1 MIQAVATHPH
11 AGHDDHAHHD
21 DGSKTV
27 FGFWVYLMSDLLIFS
42 VLFATFA
49 VLANATAG
57 GPTGKELFDLKFVL
71 VETLLLLFSSFTF
84 GMANLNVHANNKS
97 RAMGWLMVT
106 FLFGAGFI
114 AMEVYEFHHLI
125 TEGAGGPQRVPVG
138 VLHADRHARPAR
150 DLRPDL
156 DHRHDRHDPPPRP
169 GLDQQASPGVP
180 EPVLALPGH
189 RLDLRLHLRLSHG
202 SHLMSH
208 SAAAAH
214 GHDDHAADHG
224 TLKSYITGFV
234 LSLLLTFG
242 SFGLVMHG
250 ALSHTVTIIGVVA
263 LCVLQLLVQLV
274 YFLHMGASSPPATT
288 WPRSC
293 SP

>member
-1 MIQAVATHPH
+1 
-11 AGHDDHAHHD
+11 
-21 DGSKTV
+21 
-27 FGFWVYLMSDLLIFS
+27 
-42 VLFATFA
+42 
-49 VLANATAG
+49 
-57 GPTGKELFDLKFVL
+57 
-71 VETLLLLFSSFTF
+71 
-84 GMANLNVHANNKS
+84 
-97 RAMGWLMVT
+97 
-106 FLFGAGFI
+106 
-114 AMEVYEFHHLI
+114 
-125 TEGAGGPQRVPVG
+125 
-138 VLHADRHARPAR
+138 
-150 DLRPDL
+150 
-156 DHRHDRHDPPPRP
+156 
-169 GLDQQASPGVP
+169 
-180 EPVLALPGH
+180 
-189 RLDLRLHLRLSHG
+189 
-202 SHLMSH
+202 MSH

-274 YFLHMGASSPPATT
+274 YFRTWAPPSPPATT